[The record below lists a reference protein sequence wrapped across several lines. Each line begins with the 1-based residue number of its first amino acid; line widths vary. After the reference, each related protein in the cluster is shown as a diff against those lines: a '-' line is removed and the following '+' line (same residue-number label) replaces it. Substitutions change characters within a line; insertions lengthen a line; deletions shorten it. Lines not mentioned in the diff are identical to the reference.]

1 MFKFALKSINSKKTI
16 SILYVIALSIS
27 MTISMLSINISSQIQ
42 EGFFRVDQKYDVVVG
57 NKGSSTQLLM
67 SSIFFSEDPLG
78 TLPYSVVD
86 DTKDIDETMKV
97 VPIAL
102 GDNYRGSKIVGT
114 EPNLLEGYEFSKGE
128 VFGEDFEVVVGS
140 NVAKAYN
147 LEIGSQIVSSH
158 GAGDAISGHDHSDSP
173 YKVVG
178 ILKTTNTSYDNAVFT
193 DICNI
198 WSAHSNHDDE
208 AYNEEEHSDEEHHDH
223 EEEHSH
229 EGEHHDHEDDH
240 EHSDE
245 EEHTHA
251 HNHSD
256 GEVTAILVRSGNL
269 GNANKIIKDFNV
281 EDKDL
286 QAINVTQTL
295 RKLMGNVD
303 ISKQIALILSS
314 LVVILAIIIV
324 VIMTYMMQ
332 KTYDKDLEIL
342 HILGASQGKTIGYL
356 GYQNSILIILAL
368 LISLLGREIVLNLAN
383 KVSSSL
389 GIVLAMNK
397 VYSLEYIVL
406 LAIIVFSI
414 LPLIFYIL
422 KNKRNKGE

>member
-86 DTKDIDETMKV
+86 DIKDIDETMKV

-114 EPNLLEGYEFSKGE
+114 EPNLLEGYEFSKGQ

-158 GAGDAISGHDHSDSP
+158 GAGGTISGHDHSDSP

-178 ILKTTNTSYDNAVFT
+178 ILKSTNTSYDNVVFT

-198 WSAHSNHDDE
+198 WSAHSNHDEE
-208 AYNEEEHSDEEHHDH
+208 AHSDEEHSDEEHHDH
-223 EEEHSH
+223 DEEHSH
-229 EGEHHDHEDDH
+229 EDNH
-240 EHSDE
+240 EHSTE
-245 EEHTHA
+245 EEHN
-251 HNHSD
+251 HND
-256 GEVTAILVRSGNL
+256 GEVTAILVRSENL
-269 GNANKIIKDFNV
+269 GNANQIIKDFNV
-281 EDKDL
+281 DDKDL

-324 VIMTYMMQ
+324 IIMTYMMQ

-342 HILGASQGKTIGYL
+342 HILGASQGKTISYL
-356 GYQNSILIILAL
+356 GYQNSILIIVSL
-368 LISLLGREIVLNLAN
+368 LISILGRELALNLAN
-383 KVSSSL
+383 KISSNL

-397 VYSLEYIVL
+397 VYNLEYIIL
-406 LAIIVFSI
+406 LSIIVFSI

>member
-1 MFKFALKSINSKKTI
+1 MFKFALKSLKSKKTI
-16 SILYVIALSIS
+16 SILYVIALTIS
-27 MTISMLSINISSQIQ
+27 MTISMLSINISSQIK

-57 NKGSSTQLLM
+57 NKGSSTQLVM
-67 SSIFFSEDPLG
+67 SSIFFSEEALG
-78 TLPYSVVD
+78 TVPYSVVD
-86 DTKDIDETMKV
+86 NIKSIDKSMKV

-102 GDNYRGSKIVGT
+102 GDNYNGFKIVGT
-114 EPNLLEGYEFSKGE
+114 ESNLLDGYDFIKGKAFS
-128 VFGEDFEVVVGS
+128 EDFEVVIGS
-140 NVAKAYN
+140 NVAKTYN
-147 LEIGSQIVSSH
+147 LQLGSQIISSH
-158 GAGDAISGHDHSDSP
+158 GTGGVISGHDHSNSP

-178 ILKTTNTSYDNAVFT
+178 ILKQTNTSYDNVVFT

-198 WSAHSNHDDE
+198 WSSHGTHDEKAHSEGEKH
-208 AYNEEEHSDEEHHDH
+208 EHEKDNSH

-229 EGEHHDHEDDH
+229 EK
-240 EHSDE
+240 EHSNE
-245 EEHTHA
+245 EK
-251 HNHSD
+251 HNHSHND
-256 GEVTAILVRSGNL
+256 EKVSAILVRSSNL
-269 GNANKIIKDFNV
+269 ASASKIIKDFNV

-342 HILGASQGKTIGYL
+342 HILGASQGKTISYL
-356 GYQNSILIILAL
+356 GYQNIILILVSL
-368 LISLLGREIVLNLAN
+368 LIAILGKGLALNLAN
-383 KVSSSL
+383 KVSSSM

-397 VYSLEYIVL
+397 VYNLEYLVL

-414 LPLIFYIL
+414 LPLIYYIL
-422 KNKRNKGE
+422 KSKRNRGE

>member
-1 MFKFALKSINSKKTI
+1 MFKYALKSIKSKKTI

-42 EGFFRVDQKYDVVVG
+42 DGFFRVDQKYDVVVG
-57 NKGSSTQLLM
+57 NKGSSTQLVM
-67 SSIFFSEDPLG
+67 SSIFFSEEPLG

-86 DTKDIDETMKV
+86 DIKKIDESMKV

-102 GDNYRGSKIVGT
+102 GDNYNGSKIVGT
-114 EPNLLEGYEFSKGE
+114 EPNLLDGYEFSKGK

-147 LEIGSQIVSSH
+147 LEIGSQIISSH
-158 GAGDAISGHDHSDSP
+158 GAGDAINGHDHSNSP

-178 ILKTTNTSYDNAVFT
+178 ILKTTNTSYDNVVFT

-198 WSAHSNHDDE
+198 WSAHSDHEDE
-208 AYNEEEHSDEEHHDH
+208 DHNEELYSNEEGHDH
-223 EEEHSH
+223 DEEHSH
-229 EGEHHDHEDDH
+229 EVLEIDY
-240 EHSDE
+240 
-245 EEHTHA
+245 
-251 HNHSD
+251 HNHSHNHNHND

-269 GNANKIIKDFNV
+269 WNANQIIKDFNV
-281 EDKDL
+281 DDKDL

-295 RKLMGNVD
+295 RKLMGNID

-342 HILGASQGKTIGYL
+342 HILGASQVKTIGYL
-356 GYQNSILIILAL
+356 GYQNIVLVVLAL
-368 LISLLGREIVLNLAN
+368 LISLIGRNVALNLAN

-389 GIVLAMNK
+389 GIVLVTDK
-397 VYSLEYIVL
+397 VYNLEFTVL
-406 LAIIVFSI
+406 LAMIIFSI
-414 LPLIFYIL
+414 LPLILYIL
-422 KNKRNKGE
+422 KNRGNKEEK

>member
-86 DTKDIDETMKV
+86 DIKDIDETMKV

-114 EPNLLEGYEFSKGE
+114 EPNLLEGYEFSKGQ

-178 ILKTTNTSYDNAVFT
+178 ILKSTNTSYDNVVFT

-198 WSAHSNHDDE
+198 WSAHSNHD
-208 AYNEEEHSDEEHHDH
+208 EEEHSDEEHHDH

-229 EGEHHDHEDDH
+229 EDDL

-256 GEVTAILVRSGNL
+256 GEVTALLVRSGNL
-269 GNANKIIKDFNV
+269 GNANQIIKDFNV

>member
-1 MFKFALKSINSKKTI
+1 MFKFALKSLKSKKTI

-67 SSIFFSEDPLG
+67 SSIFFSEEALG
-78 TLPYSVVD
+78 TLPYSVVYD
-86 DTKDIDETMKV
+86 IKNIDESMKV

-102 GDNYRGSKIVGT
+102 GDNYRGSKIVGS
-114 EPNLLEGYEFSKGE
+114 EPSLLDGYEFSKGQ

-147 LEIGSQIVSSH
+147 LQIGSQIISSH
-158 GAGDAISGHDHSDSP
+158 GAGDTISGHDHSNSP

-178 ILKTTNTSYDNAVFT
+178 ILKTTNTSYDNVVFT

-198 WSAHSNHDDE
+198 WSAHSTHDEE
-208 AYNEEEHSDEEHHDH
+208 AHNEEKLHSDNESHNHN
-223 EEEHSH
+223 EEHSH
-229 EGEHHDHEDDH
+229 EDSN
-240 EHSDE
+240 EHSTE
-245 EEHTHA
+245 EEH
-251 HNHSD
+251 NHKD

-269 GNANKIIKDFNV
+269 GNANQIIKDFNV
-281 EDKDL
+281 DDKDL

-324 VIMTYMMQ
+324 IIMTYMMQ

-342 HILGASQGKTIGYL
+342 HILGASQGKTISYL
-356 GYQNSILIILAL
+356 GYQNIILIIVSL
-368 LISLLGREIVLNLAN
+368 LISILGRELALNLAN
-383 KVSSSL
+383 KISSNL

-397 VYSLEYIVL
+397 VYNLEYIIL

-414 LPLIFYIL
+414 LPLIFYII
-422 KNKRNKGE
+422 KNKSNKGE

>member
-86 DTKDIDETMKV
+86 DIKDIDETMKV

-102 GDNYRGSKIVGT
+102 GDNYIGSKIVGT
-114 EPNLLEGYEFSKGE
+114 EPNLLEGYEFSKGQ

-178 ILKTTNTSYDNAVFT
+178 ILKSTNTSYDNVVFT

-198 WSAHSNHDDE
+198 WSAHSNHD
-208 AYNEEEHSDEEHHDH
+208 EEEHSDEEHHDH

-229 EGEHHDHEDDH
+229 EDDL

-269 GNANKIIKDFNV
+269 GNANQIIKDFNV

>member
-86 DTKDIDETMKV
+86 DIKDIDETMKV

-114 EPNLLEGYEFSKGE
+114 EPNLLEGYEFSKGQ

-178 ILKTTNTSYDNAVFT
+178 ILKSTNTSYDNVVFT

-198 WSAHSNHDDE
+198 WSAHSNHD
-208 AYNEEEHSDEEHHDH
+208 EEEHSDEEHHDH

-229 EGEHHDHEDDH
+229 EDDL

-356 GYQNSILIILAL
+356 GYQNSILIIVAL

>member
-1 MFKFALKSINSKKTI
+1 MFKFALKSKKKKKTI

-86 DTKDIDETMKV
+86 DIKDIDETMKV

-114 EPNLLEGYEFSKGE
+114 EPNLLEGYEFSKGQ

-178 ILKTTNTSYDNAVFT
+178 ILKSTNTSYDNVVFT

-198 WSAHSNHDDE
+198 WSAHSNHDEE
-208 AYNEEEHSDEEHHDH
+208 AHNEEEHSDEEHHDH

-229 EGEHHDHEDDH
+229 EDDL

-245 EEHTHA
+245 EEHIHA
-251 HNHSD
+251 HDHSD

-356 GYQNSILIILAL
+356 GYQNSILIIASL

>member
-1 MFKFALKSINSKKTI
+1 MFKYALKSIRSKKTI

-42 EGFFRVDQKYDVVVG
+42 DGFFRVDQKYDVVVG
-57 NKGSSTQLLM
+57 NKGSSTQLVM
-67 SSIFFSEDPLG
+67 SSIFFSEEPLG

-86 DTKDIDETMKV
+86 DIKKIDESMKV

-102 GDNYRGSKIVGT
+102 GDNYNGSKIVGT
-114 EPNLLEGYEFSKGE
+114 EPSLLDGYEFSKGE

-147 LEIGSQIVSSH
+147 LEIGSQIISSH
-158 GAGDAISGHDHSDSP
+158 GAGDAISGHDHSNSP

-178 ILKTTNTSYDNAVFT
+178 ILKTTNTSYDNVVFT

-198 WSAHSNHDDE
+198 WSAHSDHEDE
-208 AYNEEEHSDEEHHDH
+208 DHNEELHSNEEGHDH
-223 EEEHSH
+223 DEEHSH
-229 EGEHHDHEDDH
+229 EDEVLEIDDH
-240 EHSDE
+240 N
-245 EEHTHA
+245 
-251 HNHSD
+251 HND
-256 GEVTAILVRSGNL
+256 GEVTAILVRSENL
-269 GNANKIIKDFNV
+269 GNANQIIKDFNV
-281 EDKDL
+281 DDKDL

-295 RKLMGNVD
+295 RKLMGNID

-356 GYQNSILIILAL
+356 GYQNIILVVLAL
-368 LISLLGREIVLNLAN
+368 LISLIGRNVALNLAN

-389 GIVLAMNK
+389 GIVLVTDK
-397 VYSLEYIVL
+397 VYNLEFTVL

-414 LPLIFYIL
+414 LPLILYIL
-422 KNKRNKGE
+422 KNRGNKGEK

>member
-1 MFKFALKSINSKKTI
+1 M
-16 SILYVIALSIS
+16 
-27 MTISMLSINISSQIQ
+27 
-42 EGFFRVDQKYDVVVG
+42 
-57 NKGSSTQLLM
+57 
-67 SSIFFSEDPLG
+67 
-78 TLPYSVVD
+78 
-86 DTKDIDETMKV
+86 
-97 VPIAL
+97 
-102 GDNYRGSKIVGT
+102 
-114 EPNLLEGYEFSKGE
+114 
-128 VFGEDFEVVVGS
+128 
-140 NVAKAYN
+140 AKAYN
-147 LEIGSQIVSSH
+147 LDIGSQIVSSH
-158 GAGDAISGHDHSDSP
+158 GAGGTISGHDHSDSP

-178 ILKTTNTSYDNAVFT
+178 ILKSTNTSYDNVVFT

-198 WSAHSNHDDE
+198 WSAHSNHDEE
-208 AYNEEEHSDEEHHDH
+208 AHSDEEHSDE
-223 EEEHSH
+223 
-229 EGEHHDHEDDH
+229 EHHDHEDDH

-342 HILGASQGKTIGYL
+342 HILGASQGKTIAYL
-356 GYQNSILIILAL
+356 GYQNSILIIASL

-422 KNKRNKGE
+422 KNKRSKGE

>member
-1 MFKFALKSINSKKTI
+1 MFRFALKSINSKKTI

-86 DTKDIDETMKV
+86 DIKDIDETMKV

-114 EPNLLEGYEFSKGE
+114 EPNLLEGYEFSKGQ

-198 WSAHSNHDDE
+198 WSAHSNHDEE
-208 AYNEEEHSDEEHHDH
+208 AHNEEEHRDEEHHDH

-229 EGEHHDHEDDH
+229 DDHDHEDGH

-245 EEHTHA
+245 EEHTHP

-256 GEVTAILVRSGNL
+256 GEVTAILVRS
-269 GNANKIIKDFNV
+269 
-281 EDKDL
+281 
-286 QAINVTQTL
+286 
-295 RKLMGNVD
+295 
-303 ISKQIALILSS
+303 
-314 LVVILAIIIV
+314 
-324 VIMTYMMQ
+324 
-332 KTYDKDLEIL
+332 
-342 HILGASQGKTIGYL
+342 
-356 GYQNSILIILAL
+356 
-368 LISLLGREIVLNLAN
+368 
-383 KVSSSL
+383 
-389 GIVLAMNK
+389 
-397 VYSLEYIVL
+397 
-406 LAIIVFSI
+406 
-414 LPLIFYIL
+414 
-422 KNKRNKGE
+422 

>member
-1 MFKFALKSINSKKTI
+1 MFKYALKSIKSKKII

-42 EGFFRVDQKYDVVVG
+42 DGFFRVDQKYDVVIG

-67 SSIFFSEDPLG
+67 SSVFFSEEPLG

-86 DTKDIDETMKV
+86 DIKKIDESMKV

-102 GDNYRGSKIVGT
+102 GDNYNGSKIVGT
-114 EPNLLEGYEFSKGE
+114 EPSLLEGYEFSKGE

-147 LEIGSQIVSSH
+147 LEIGSQIISSH
-158 GAGDAISGHDHSDSP
+158 GAGDIISGHDHSDNP

-178 ILKTTNTSYDNAVFT
+178 ILKTTNTSYDNVVFT

-198 WSAHSNHDDE
+198 WSAHSTHDEDE
-208 AYNEEEHSDEEHHDH
+208 IHNEENLHSNEE
-223 EEEHSH
+223 SH
-229 EGEHHDHEDDH
+229 
-240 EHSDE
+240 
-245 EEHTHA
+245 
-251 HNHSD
+251 NN

-269 GNANKIIKDFNV
+269 GNANQIITEFNID
-281 EDKDL
+281 DKDL

-295 RKLMGNVD
+295 RKLMGNID
-303 ISKQIALILSS
+303 ISKQIALLLSS

-332 KTYDKDLEIL
+332 KNYDKDLEIL
-342 HILGASQGKTIGYL
+342 YILGASKGKTICYL
-356 GYQNSILIILAL
+356 GYQNIVLIILAL
-368 LISLLGREIVLNLAN
+368 LTSLIGRNIALNLAN
-383 KVSSSL
+383 KISSSL
-389 GIVLAMNK
+389 GIVLVIDKIYN
-397 VYSLEYIVL
+397 LEFTVL
-406 LAIIVFSI
+406 LSIVVFSMLPCI
-414 LPLIFYIL
+414 LYIL
-422 KNKRNKGE
+422 KRRGNKEEQ

>member
-86 DTKDIDETMKV
+86 DIKDIDETMKV

-114 EPNLLEGYEFSKGE
+114 EPNLLEGYEFSKGQ

-178 ILKTTNTSYDNAVFT
+178 ILKSTNTSYDNAVFT

-198 WSAHSNHDDE
+198 WSAHSNHDEE
-208 AYNEEEHSDEEHHDH
+208 AHSEEKLHSDNESHDH
-223 EEEHSH
+223 DEEHSH
-229 EGEHHDHEDDH
+229 EDDH
-240 EHSDE
+240 DNSTE
-245 EEHTHA
+245 EEHKDV

-269 GNANKIIKDFNV
+269 GNANQIIKDFNV

-356 GYQNSILIILAL
+356 GYQNSILIIASL

-397 VYSLEYIVL
+397 VYSLEYLVL

>member
-1 MFKFALKSINSKKTI
+1 MFKYALKSIRSKKTI

-42 EGFFRVDQKYDVVVG
+42 DGFFRVDQKYDVVVG
-57 NKGSSTQLLM
+57 NKGSSTQLVM
-67 SSIFFSEDPLG
+67 SSIFFSEEPLG

-86 DTKDIDETMKV
+86 DIKKIDESMKV

-102 GDNYRGSKIVGT
+102 GDNYNGSKIVGT
-114 EPNLLEGYEFSKGE
+114 EPSLLDGYEFSKGE

-147 LEIGSQIVSSH
+147 LEIGSQIISSH
-158 GAGDAISGHDHSDSP
+158 GAGDAISGHDHSNSP

-178 ILKTTNTSYDNAVFT
+178 ILKTTNTSYDNVVFT

-198 WSAHSNHDDE
+198 WSAHSDHEDE
-208 AYNEEEHSDEEHHDH
+208 DHNEELYRNEEGHDH
-223 EEEHSH
+223 DEEHSH
-229 EGEHHDHEDDH
+229 EVLEIDY
-240 EHSDE
+240 
-245 EEHTHA
+245 
-251 HNHSD
+251 HNHSHNHNHND

-269 GNANKIIKDFNV
+269 WNANQIIKDFNV
-281 EDKDL
+281 DDKDL

-295 RKLMGNVD
+295 RKLMGNID

-342 HILGASQGKTIGYL
+342 HILGASQVKTIGYL
-356 GYQNSILIILAL
+356 GYQNIVLVVLAL
-368 LISLLGREIVLNLAN
+368 LISLIGRNVALNLAN

-389 GIVLAMNK
+389 GIVLVTDK
-397 VYSLEYIVL
+397 VYNLEFTVL
-406 LAIIVFSI
+406 LAMIIFSI
-414 LPLIFYIL
+414 LPLILYIL
-422 KNKRNKGE
+422 KNRGNKEEK

>member
-16 SILYVIALSIS
+16 SILYIIALSIS

-67 SSIFFSEDPLG
+67 SSIFFSEEPLG

-86 DTKDIDETMKV
+86 DIKDIDETMKV

-114 EPNLLEGYEFSKGE
+114 EPNLLEGYEFSKGQ

-173 YKVVG
+173 YKVIG
-178 ILKTTNTSYDNAVFT
+178 ILKSTNTSYDNVVFT

-198 WSAHSNHDDE
+198 WSAHSNHD
-208 AYNEEEHSDEEHHDH
+208 EEHHDH

-229 EGEHHDHEDDH
+229 DDHDHEDGHD
-240 EHSDE
+240 HSDE
-245 EEHTHA
+245 EEHIHA
-251 HNHSD
+251 HDHSD

-269 GNANKIIKDFNV
+269 GNANQIIKDFNV

-356 GYQNSILIILAL
+356 GYQNSILIIASL

>member
-1 MFKFALKSINSKKTI
+1 MFKFALKSLKSKKTI

-42 EGFFRVDQKYDVVVG
+42 EGFFRVDQKYDVIVG

-67 SSIFFSEDPLG
+67 SSIFFSEEALG

-86 DTKDIDETMKV
+86 DIKSIDNSMKV
-97 VPIAL
+97 VPVAL
-102 GDNYRGSKIVGT
+102 GDNYNGSKIVGS
-114 EPNLLEGYEFSKGE
+114 EPSLLDGYEFTKGK
-128 VFGEDFEVVVGS
+128 VFGEDYEVVVGS
-140 NVAKAYN
+140 NVARAYN

-158 GAGDAISGHDHSDSP
+158 GVGGAISGHDHSNSP

-178 ILKTTNTSYDNAVFT
+178 MLKSTNTSYDNVVFT

-198 WSAHSNHDDE
+198 WSAHSTHDEEDHNEEKLHNDNEIHDHDE
-208 AYNEEEHSDEEHHDH
+208 EDSHEDSHEHSTEEEHN
-223 EEEHSH
+223 
-229 EGEHHDHEDDH
+229 
-240 EHSDE
+240 
-245 EEHTHA
+245 
-251 HNHSD
+251 HND

-269 GNANKIIKDFNV
+269 GNANQIIKDFNV

-342 HILGASQGKTIGYL
+342 HILGASQGKTISYL
-356 GYQNSILIILAL
+356 GCQNSILIIVSL
-368 LISLLGREIVLNLAN
+368 LIAILGRELALFLAN
-383 KVSSSL
+383 KISSSL

-397 VYSLEYIVL
+397 VYSLEYLVL

-422 KNKRNKGE
+422 KNKRDKGE

>member
-1 MFKFALKSINSKKTI
+1 MFKFALKSLKSKKTI
-16 SILYVIALSIS
+16 SVLYVIALSIS

-42 EGFFRVDQKYDVVVG
+42 EGFFRVDQKYDVIVG
-57 NKGSSTQLLM
+57 NKGSSTQLVM

-86 DTKDIDETMKV
+86 DIKKIDNSMKV

-102 GDNYRGSKIVGT
+102 ADNYNGSKIVGS
-114 EPNLLEGYEFSKGE
+114 EPSLLAGYEFSDGK
-128 VFGEDFEVVVGS
+128 VFDEDFEVVVGS

-147 LEIGSQIVSSH
+147 LDIGSQIISSH
-158 GAGDAISGHDHSDSP
+158 GAGDSISGHEHSNSP

-178 ILKTTNTSYDNAVFT
+178 ILKQTNTSYDNVVFT

-198 WSAHSNHDDE
+198 WSAHSTHD
-208 AYNEEEHSDEEHHDH
+208 EEETHNEDNHEHSTDEEHTD
-223 EEEHSH
+223 
-229 EGEHHDHEDDH
+229 G
-240 EHSDE
+240 
-245 EEHTHA
+245 

-269 GNANKIIKDFNV
+269 GNANQIIKDFNV

-295 RKLMGNVD
+295 RKLMDNID

-314 LVVILAIIIV
+314 LVIVLAIIIV
-324 VIMTYMMQ
+324 VIMTYMLQ
-332 KTYDKDLEIL
+332 KSYDKDLDIL
-342 HILGASQGKTIGYL
+342 HILGASQGKTISYL
-356 GYQNSILIILAL
+356 GYQNMILIVLAL
-368 LISLLGREIVLNLAN
+368 LISLLCRELALFLAN
-383 KVSSSL
+383 KVSSNL
-389 GIVLAMNK
+389 GIVLSINK
-397 VYSLEYIVL
+397 VYSLEYTVL
-406 LAIIVFSI
+406 LAIIIFSI

-422 KNKRNKGE
+422 KNKSKKGE

>member
-86 DTKDIDETMKV
+86 DIKDIDETMKV

-114 EPNLLEGYEFSKGE
+114 EPNLLDGYEFSKGQ

-158 GAGDAISGHDHSDSP
+158 GAGGTISGHDHSNSL

-178 ILKTTNTSYDNAVFT
+178 ILKSTNTSYDNVVFT

-208 AYNEEEHSDEEHHDH
+208 AHN
-223 EEEHSH
+223 EEHSH
-229 EGEHHDHEDDH
+229 EDDHDH
-240 EHSDE
+240 STE
-245 EEHTHA
+245 EEHTDE
-251 HNHSD
+251 HNHND

-342 HILGASQGKTIGYL
+342 HILGASQGKTIAYL
-356 GYQNSILIILAL
+356 GYQNSILIIASLV
-368 LISLLGREIVLNLAN
+368 ISLLGREIVLNLAN

-389 GIVLAMNK
+389 GIVLAMDK

>member
-78 TLPYSVVD
+78 TLSYSVVN
-86 DTKDIDETMKV
+86 DIRNIDKNMKV
-97 VPIAL
+97 IPIAL
-102 GDNYRGSKIVGT
+102 GDNYNGSKIVGT
-114 EPNLLEGYEFSKGE
+114 ETDLLEGYEFSEGQ

-147 LEIGSQIVSSH
+147 LEIGSQIISSH
-158 GAGDAISGHDHSDSP
+158 GTGDAISGHDHSDSP
-173 YKVVG
+173 YTVVG
-178 ILKTTNTSYDNAVFT
+178 ILKSTNTSYDNAVFT

-198 WSAHSNHDDE
+198 WSAHSNHND
-208 AYNEEEHSDEEHHDH
+208 EEHDEDEHSHESEHHDH
-223 EEEHSH
+223 EHS
-229 EGEHHDHEDDH
+229 
-240 EHSDE
+240 E

-251 HNHSD
+251 HNHDD
-256 GEVTAILVRSGNL
+256 GEVTSILVRSGNL
-269 GNANKIIKDFNV
+269 ENANQIIKEFNV
-281 EDKDL
+281 KDKDL

-295 RKLMGNVD
+295 RTLMENVD

-342 HILGASQGKTIGYL
+342 NILGASHGKTICYL
-356 GYQNSILIILAL
+356 GYQNIILIILSV
-368 LISLLGREIVLNLAN
+368 LISLLGKGVVLNLAN

-389 GIVLAMNK
+389 GIVLDINK

-406 LAIIVFSI
+406 IAIILFSI

-422 KNKRNKGE
+422 KNKINKGK

>member
-1 MFKFALKSINSKKTI
+1 MFRFALKSINSKKTI

-86 DTKDIDETMKV
+86 DIKDIDETMKV

-114 EPNLLEGYEFSKGE
+114 EPNLLEGYEFSKGQ

-178 ILKTTNTSYDNAVFT
+178 ILKSTNTSYDNAVFT

-198 WSAHSNHDDE
+198 WSAHSNHDEE
-208 AYNEEEHSDEEHHDH
+208 AHN
-223 EEEHSH
+223 EEHSH

-245 EEHTHA
+245 EEHIHA
-251 HNHSD
+251 HDHSD
-256 GEVTAILVRSGNL
+256 GEVIAILVRSGNL
-269 GNANKIIKDFNV
+269 GNANQIIKDFNV

-356 GYQNSILIILAL
+356 GYQNSILIIASL

>member
-86 DTKDIDETMKV
+86 DIKDIDETMKV

-114 EPNLLEGYEFSKGE
+114 EPNLLEGYEFSKGQ

-178 ILKTTNTSYDNAVFT
+178 ILKSTNTSYDNAVFT

-198 WSAHSNHDDE
+198 WSAHSNHDEE
-208 AYNEEEHSDEEHHDH
+208 AHNEEEHK
-223 EEEHSH
+223 
-229 EGEHHDHEDDH
+229 DD
-240 EHSDE
+240 
-245 EEHTHA
+245 

-269 GNANKIIKDFNV
+269 GNANQIIKDFNV

-356 GYQNSILIILAL
+356 GYQNSILIIASL

>member
-67 SSIFFSEDPLG
+67 SSIFFSEEPLG

-86 DTKDIDETMKV
+86 DIKNIDETMKV

-102 GDNYRGSKIVGT
+102 GDNYNGSKIVGT
-114 EPNLLEGYEFSKGE
+114 EPNLLEGYEFSEGK

-147 LEIGSQIVSSH
+147 LEIGSQIISSH
-158 GAGDAISGHDHSDSP
+158 GAGDAISGHDHSNSP

-178 ILKTTNTSYDNAVFT
+178 ILKTTNTSYDNVVFT

-198 WSAHSNHDDE
+198 WSAHSNHDE
-208 AYNEEEHSDEEHHDH
+208 ETHNEEELHSDNESHSH

-229 EGEHHDHEDDH
+229 EEYHDHSVED
-240 EHSDE
+240 
-245 EEHTHA
+245 EHTDT

-256 GEVTAILVRSGNL
+256 GEVTAILVRSRNL
-269 GNANKIIKDFNV
+269 GNANQIIKDFNV

-356 GYQNSILIILAL
+356 GYQNSILIIASL
-368 LISLLGREIVLNLAN
+368 LISLLGREIALSLAN

-389 GIVLAMNK
+389 GIVLNINK
-397 VYSLEYIVL
+397 VYSLEYLVL

-422 KNKRNKGE
+422 KNKRSKGE

>member
-1 MFKFALKSINSKKTI
+1 MFRFALKSINSKKTI

-67 SSIFFSEDPLG
+67 SSIFFSEEPLG

-86 DTKDIDETMKV
+86 DIKDIDETMKV

-114 EPNLLEGYEFSKGE
+114 EPNLLEGYEFSKGQ

-178 ILKTTNTSYDNAVFT
+178 ILKSTNTSYDNVVFT

-198 WSAHSNHDDE
+198 WSAHRNHDEE
-208 AYNEEEHSDEEHHDH
+208 AHSDEEHSDE
-223 EEEHSH
+223 
-229 EGEHHDHEDDH
+229 EHHDHEDDH

-342 HILGASQGKTIGYL
+342 HILGASQGKTIAYL
-356 GYQNSILIILAL
+356 GYQNSILIIASL

-422 KNKRNKGE
+422 KNKRSKGE

>member
-1 MFKFALKSINSKKTI
+1 MFRFALKSINSKKTI

-86 DTKDIDETMKV
+86 DIKDIDETMKV

-114 EPNLLEGYEFSKGE
+114 EPNLLEGYEFSKGQ

-178 ILKTTNTSYDNAVFT
+178 ILKSTNTSYDNVVFT

-198 WSAHSNHDDE
+198 WSAHSNHDEE
-208 AYNEEEHSDEEHHDH
+208 AHSDEEHSDE
-223 EEEHSH
+223 
-229 EGEHHDHEDDH
+229 EHHDHEDDH

-269 GNANKIIKDFNV
+269 GNANQIIKDFNV

-356 GYQNSILIILAL
+356 GYQNSILIIASL

>member
-1 MFKFALKSINSKKTI
+1 MFRFALKSINSKKTI

-86 DTKDIDETMKV
+86 DIKDIDETMKV

-114 EPNLLEGYEFSKGE
+114 EPNLLEGYEFSKGQ

-178 ILKTTNTSYDNAVFT
+178 ILKSTNTSYDNAVFT

-198 WSAHSNHDDE
+198 WSAHSNHDEE
-208 AYNEEEHSDEEHHDH
+208 AHSDEEHSDE
-223 EEEHSH
+223 
-229 EGEHHDHEDDH
+229 EHHDHEDDH

-342 HILGASQGKTIGYL
+342 QILGASQGKTIAYL
-356 GYQNSILIILAL
+356 GYQNSILIIASL

-397 VYSLEYIVL
+397 VYSLEYLVL

>member
-1 MFKFALKSINSKKTI
+1 MFRFALKSINSKKTI

-86 DTKDIDETMKV
+86 DIKDIDETMKV

-114 EPNLLEGYEFSKGE
+114 EPNLLEGYEFSKGQ

-198 WSAHSNHDDE
+198 WSAHSNHDEE
-208 AYNEEEHSDEEHHDH
+208 AHNEEEHRDEEHHDH
-223 EEEHSH
+223 ED
-229 EGEHHDHEDDH
+229 GH

-245 EEHTHA
+245 EEHTHP

-356 GYQNSILIILAL
+356 GYQNSILIIVAL
-368 LISLLGREIVLNLAN
+368 LISLLSREIVLNLAN

-422 KNKRNKGE
+422 KNKRSKGE

>member
-1 MFKFALKSINSKKTI
+1 MFKFALKSLKSKKTI

-86 DTKDIDETMKV
+86 DIKDIDETMKV

-114 EPNLLEGYEFSKGE
+114 EPNLLEGYEFSKGQ

-147 LEIGSQIVSSH
+147 LDIGSQIISSH
-158 GAGDAISGHDHSDSP
+158 GAGDAISGHDHSNSP

-178 ILKTTNTSYDNAVFT
+178 ILKSTNTSYDNVVFA

-198 WSAHSNHDDE
+198 WSAHSTHEEESHNEDLHSDNESHNHD
-208 AYNEEEHSDEEHHDH
+208 
-223 EEEHSH
+223 EHSH
-229 EGEHHDHEDDH
+229 EKDHG
-240 EHSDE
+240 HSNEVHLDN
-245 EEHTHA
+245 
-251 HNHSD
+251 HNHND

-281 EDKDL
+281 DDKDL

-356 GYQNSILIILAL
+356 GYQNSILIIASL

>member
-1 MFKFALKSINSKKTI
+1 MFKFALKSLKSKKTI

-67 SSIFFSEDPLG
+67 SSIFFSEEPLG
-78 TLPYSVVD
+78 TLPYSVVG
-86 DTKDIDETMKV
+86 DIKNIDKSMKV

-102 GDNYRGSKIVGT
+102 GDNYRGSKIVGS
-114 EPNLLEGYEFSKGE
+114 EPNLLEGYEFSKGN
-128 VFGEDFEVVVGS
+128 VFGKEFEVVVGS

-178 ILKTTNTSYDNAVFT
+178 ILKSTNTSYDNAVFT

-198 WSAHSNHDDE
+198 WSAHSTHEEESHNEDLHSDNESHNHD
-208 AYNEEEHSDEEHHDH
+208 
-223 EEEHSH
+223 EHSH
-229 EGEHHDHEDDH
+229 EKDHG
-240 EHSDE
+240 HSNEVHLDN
-245 EEHTHA
+245 
-251 HNHSD
+251 HNHND

-356 GYQNSILIILAL
+356 GYQNSILIIVSL

>member
-86 DTKDIDETMKV
+86 DIKDIDETMKV

-102 GDNYRGSKIVGT
+102 GDNYRSSKIVGT
-114 EPNLLEGYEFSKGE
+114 EPNLLEGYEFSKGQ

-178 ILKTTNTSYDNAVFT
+178 ILKSTNTSYDNVVFT

-198 WSAHSNHDDE
+198 WSAHSNHDEE
-208 AYNEEEHSDEEHHDH
+208 AHNEEEHSDEEHHDH

-229 EGEHHDHEDDH
+229 EDDHDH
-240 EHSDE
+240 STE
-245 EEHTHA
+245 EEHKDD

-269 GNANKIIKDFNV
+269 GNANQIIKDFNV

-356 GYQNSILIILAL
+356 GYQNSILIIASL

>member
-1 MFKFALKSINSKKTI
+1 MFRFALKSINSKKTI

-86 DTKDIDETMKV
+86 DIKDIDETMKV

-114 EPNLLEGYEFSKGE
+114 EPNLLEGYEFSKGQ

-198 WSAHSNHDDE
+198 WSAHSNHD
-208 AYNEEEHSDEEHHDH
+208 EEEHSDEEHHDH

-229 EGEHHDHEDDH
+229 EDDL

-356 GYQNSILIILAL
+356 GYQNSILIIVAL
-368 LISLLGREIVLNLAN
+368 LISLLSREIVLNLAN

-422 KNKRNKGE
+422 KNKRSKGE

>member
-27 MTISMLSINISSQIQ
+27 MIISMLSINISSQIQ

-86 DTKDIDETMKV
+86 DIKDIDETMKV

-114 EPNLLEGYEFSKGE
+114 EPNLLEGYEFSKGQ

-178 ILKTTNTSYDNAVFT
+178 ILKSTNTSYDNVVFT

-198 WSAHSNHDDE
+198 WSAHSNHDEE
-208 AYNEEEHSDEEHHDH
+208 AHNEEEHSDEEHHDH

-229 EGEHHDHEDDH
+229 EDDHDH
-240 EHSDE
+240 STE
-245 EEHTHA
+245 EEHKDD

-269 GNANKIIKDFNV
+269 GNANQIIKDFNV

-356 GYQNSILIILAL
+356 GYQNSILIIASL

>member
-1 MFKFALKSINSKKTI
+1 MFRFALKSINSKKTI

-86 DTKDIDETMKV
+86 DIKDIDETMKV

-114 EPNLLEGYEFSKGE
+114 EPNLLEGYEFSKGQ

-198 WSAHSNHDDE
+198 WSAHSNHDEE
-208 AYNEEEHSDEEHHDH
+208 AHNEEEHRDEEHHDH

-229 EGEHHDHEDDH
+229 DDHDHEDGH

-245 EEHTHA
+245 EEHTHP

-314 LVVILAIIIV
+314 LVVI
-324 VIMTYMMQ
+324 MTYMMQ

-356 GYQNSILIILAL
+356 GYQNSILIIVAL
-368 LISLLGREIVLNLAN
+368 LISLLSREIVLNLAN

-422 KNKRNKGE
+422 KNKRSKGE

>member
-1 MFKFALKSINSKKTI
+1 MFKYALKSIKSKKTI

-42 EGFFRVDQKYDVVVG
+42 DGFFRVDQKYDVVVG
-57 NKGSSTQLLM
+57 NKGSSTQLVM
-67 SSIFFSEDPLG
+67 SSIFFSEEPLG

-86 DTKDIDETMKV
+86 DIKKIDESMKV

-102 GDNYRGSKIVGT
+102 GDNYNGSKIVGT
-114 EPNLLEGYEFSKGE
+114 EPNLLDGYEFSKGK

-147 LEIGSQIVSSH
+147 LEIGSQIISSH
-158 GAGDAISGHDHSDSP
+158 GAGDAISGHDHSNSP

-178 ILKTTNTSYDNAVFT
+178 ILKTTNTSYDNVVFT

-198 WSAHSNHDDE
+198 WSAHSNHEDD
-208 AYNEEEHSDEEHHDH
+208 AHNEELYSNEEGHDH
-223 EEEHSH
+223 DEEHSH
-229 EGEHHDHEDDH
+229 EVLEIDY
-240 EHSDE
+240 
-245 EEHTHA
+245 
-251 HNHSD
+251 HNHNHNHNHND

-269 GNANKIIKDFNV
+269 WNANQIIKDFNV
-281 EDKDL
+281 DDKDL

-295 RKLMGNVD
+295 RKLMGNID

-342 HILGASQGKTIGYL
+342 HILGASQVKTIGYL
-356 GYQNSILIILAL
+356 GYQNIVLVVLAL
-368 LISLLGREIVLNLAN
+368 LISLIGRNVALNLAN

-389 GIVLAMNK
+389 GIVLVTDK
-397 VYSLEYIVL
+397 VYNLEFTVL
-406 LAIIVFSI
+406 LAMIIFSI
-414 LPLIFYIL
+414 LPLILYIL
-422 KNKRNKGE
+422 KNRGNKEEK

>member
-67 SSIFFSEDPLG
+67 SSIFFSEEPLG

-86 DTKDIDETMKV
+86 DIKNIDETMKV

-102 GDNYRGSKIVGT
+102 GDNYNGSKIVGT
-114 EPNLLEGYEFSKGE
+114 EPNLLEGYEFSEGK

-147 LEIGSQIVSSH
+147 LEIGSQIISSH
-158 GAGDAISGHDHSDSP
+158 GAGDAISGHDHSNSP

-178 ILKTTNTSYDNAVFT
+178 ILKTTNTSYDNVVFT

-198 WSAHSNHDDE
+198 WSAHSNHDE
-208 AYNEEEHSDEEHHDH
+208 ETHNEEELHSDNESHSH

-229 EGEHHDHEDDH
+229 EEYHDHSVED
-240 EHSDE
+240 
-245 EEHTHA
+245 EHTDT

-256 GEVTAILVRSGNL
+256 GEVTAILVRSRNL
-269 GNANKIIKDFNV
+269 GNANQIIKDFNV

-356 GYQNSILIILAL
+356 GYQNSILIIASL
-368 LISLLGREIVLNLAN
+368 LISLLGREIALSLAQ

-389 GIVLAMNK
+389 GIVLNINK
-397 VYSLEYIVL
+397 VYSLEYLVL

-422 KNKRNKGE
+422 KKELRGNR

>member
-86 DTKDIDETMKV
+86 DIKDIDETMKV

-114 EPNLLEGYEFSKGE
+114 EPNLLEGYEFSKGQ

-178 ILKTTNTSYDNAVFT
+178 ILKSTNTSYDNVVFT

-198 WSAHSNHDDE
+198 WSAHSNHD
-208 AYNEEEHSDEEHHDH
+208 EEEHSDEEHHDH

-229 EGEHHDHEDDH
+229 EDDL

-269 GNANKIIKDFNV
+269 GNANQIIKDFNV

>member
-1 MFKFALKSINSKKTI
+1 M
-16 SILYVIALSIS
+16 
-27 MTISMLSINISSQIQ
+27 
-42 EGFFRVDQKYDVVVG
+42 
-57 NKGSSTQLLM
+57 
-67 SSIFFSEDPLG
+67 
-78 TLPYSVVD
+78 
-86 DTKDIDETMKV
+86 
-97 VPIAL
+97 
-102 GDNYRGSKIVGT
+102 
-114 EPNLLEGYEFSKGE
+114 
-128 VFGEDFEVVVGS
+128 
-140 NVAKAYN
+140 
-147 LEIGSQIVSSH
+147 
-158 GAGDAISGHDHSDSP
+158 
-173 YKVVG
+173 
-178 ILKTTNTSYDNAVFT
+178 
-193 DICNI
+193 
-198 WSAHSNHDDE
+198 
-208 AYNEEEHSDEEHHDH
+208 
-223 EEEHSH
+223 
-229 EGEHHDHEDDH
+229 
-240 EHSDE
+240 
-245 EEHTHA
+245 
-251 HNHSD
+251 
-256 GEVTAILVRSGNL
+256 RSGNL

-342 HILGASQGKTIGYL
+342 HILGASQGKTIAYL
-356 GYQNSILIILAL
+356 GYQNSILIIASL

-397 VYSLEYIVL
+397 VYSLEYLVL

-422 KNKRNKGE
+422 KNKRSKGE